1 MPGPW
6 QSATADPGAW
16 AAYSLSEGG
25 YIEFG
30 AYDTSNVK
38 QGTVLCRIDKLED
51 RTKSGQVSEVT
62 VLAVSDDHLLWWMEH
77 GGGKDEEWQCELHLC
92 KGVARTCKQ
101 GRRGRGLDFHS
112 DRFRHVPLGD
122 LGDHKVDWLKKS
134 KCKKNID
141 EEVERMAASFPTG
154 KGSGSREGG
163 AGLDFEEVG
172 KKKRQQA
179 DPQGGFA
186 GPLKRESV
194 EGRKKKKKK
203 RRKEGPGHG
212 RARSAPASGAG
223 KGVWLGEPVGE
234 DPKDRSLTDT
244 SGRSS
249 STESSSDRK
258 KGKENKKK
266 SKRKLSKD
274 RGPLGSGTQID
285 YSRALEVSSDP
296 SDEGTLQ
303 EMKTLAAAL
312 VMIAAGRSRT
322 LSLRLKVLELL
333 QSDTTRNRAQFLE
346 LLEPVGPALLETGE
360 AVLASKEWAGDLGM
374 RKLQAGKGQGSHNKR
389 DFQKT
394 GEKTDTKGGKDG
406 GKKEKHGKGKKG

>member
-163 AGLDFEEVG
+163 AGLDFEE
-172 KKKRQQA
+172 
-179 DPQGGFA
+179 
-186 GPLKRESV
+186 
-194 EGRKKKKKK
+194 
-203 RRKEGPGHG
+203 
-212 RARSAPASGAG
+212 ARLSACAG

-244 SGRSS
+244 SG
-249 STESSSDRK
+249 
-258 KGKENKKK
+258 
-266 SKRKLSKD
+266 
-274 RGPLGSGTQID
+274 Q
-285 YSRALEVSSDP
+285 
-296 SDEGTLQ
+296 GTLQ